1 MTQAFATGPG
11 FEIFNLQSGDARGTV
26 LSPDES
32 TLYVSSG
39 VGFFVQYDVATR
51 ALVQFDNLNINF
63 SALTISDDGT
73 KIYGIGVPVGTG
85 ASPLIYE
92 IDISNGPGSSLIPIP
107 LPNSSGL
114 NPSDIEYVSGDK
126 LLISGPPSHV
136 YDLAT
141 QTAVQ
146 SFDPGFNTNSVIYED
161 DGIALIADIDIS
173 DAQIQIYNEAQG
185 QVVGTISP
193 GTGIQPRSFNNGV
206 MAVSAAAGLIAVRV
220 GFEGIKVYDL
230 AGNIVF
236 AERFFGVYEDGMA
249 FSSDGAFL
257 LGYNSNTLS
266 VIDTSN
272 WTVRRVFDMSGSGLS
287 GGSGGGSNGD
297 SVRITS
303 DDQTIIITNEETGY
317 INVIELSEPI
327 GSDPGVI
334 GSDGDDTLQAV
345 VGQDVDGLGG
355 NDRLE
360 IDFRGA
366 TQGVVADFRGLE
378 SGPVTIAGGTISN
391 IENIQIVEGSE
402 FADFIAPYQDF
413 PIGNGIINGYGGDDE
428 IIITMSL
435 GSFGPSVDGGEGDD
449 LIDARTSF
457 NGGNYFG
464 GNGNDTIY
472 TGQSF
477 RAFAFG
483 GEGDD
488 IIETYGTADG
498 GAGNDTITLFEPGD
512 VSGSTMT
519 GFGGDGDDTISVD
532 LSDRFGDPPQA
543 ELAGGAGADTLT
555 GGNGNDFIS
564 SGEFD
569 GNRSAAPDNG
579 TEIDT
584 LDGGAGIDHLAAGI
598 GDNVDG
604 GADFDHL
611 TLSFGGAQ
619 SGVTLN
625 TDDLVGASSVIFGGG
640 TIQNIEAVD
649 RIVATEF
656 ADNITVGPGSAPPSA
671 RTVIQGRGGDDVFTN
686 NGGAAEILGDAGNDR
701 YLVTDSA
708 GFGSF
713 HGGDGIDTIDLSATT
728 TGLTV
733 ALSDNSQSTF
743 GSSDVTEQL
752 SDVENIE
759 GGSGDDTLTG
769 SVVANVIN
777 GNGGNDIIDGGFGDN
792 TLNGGAGVD
801 EIRFLFANA
810 PATFDLRITTAQ
822 QVGTGIVT
830 ASGFENVTG
839 SQSGD
844 TLTGDSG
851 ANVILGMG
859 GNDRIDGAGGNDEL
873 DGGAGTDT
881 LRFGSAAQGVTISLA
896 LTTTQ
901 DTGVGLITVS
911 SFENLEGSAFD
922 DTLTGTSGN
931 NVITGGNGDDAID
944 GGAGFDRAVFNGNFD
959 QFAVLESQDGIY
971 SIAGQG
977 VDSVTQ
983 VEVLRFDDINVL
995 LDLGTGLAIDPEND
1009 DPDTFMVNIRDYD
1022 GNDIGA
1028 GQHWVRIGLA
1038 DANLDGSD
1046 DVIFVNR
1053 VNGRFAEVGVDD
1065 NGLVQFDN
1073 HGQGGDTRVVGIYI
1087 DPLVEAGT
1095 VEQGSPFDSQQ
1106 RFQNDLFIG
1115 NIARVLGSQ
1124 DYDGD
1129 GFAEI
1134 YFALTDGTAYLRA
1147 LMHADGNIQYANY
1160 QSEEQVIEYLN
1171 SQGFGEET
1179 YGDWFPPPSPPP
1191 IAMNGGAAA
1200 SAMDAGELVYAR
1212 QDMIQPEFF
1221 G

>member
-1 MTQAFATGPG
+1 MSQAFATGPG

-26 LSPDES
+26 LSPDET

-51 ALVQFDNLNINF
+51 TLLQFDNLNINF
-63 SALTISDDGT
+63 SALTISDDGNT
-73 KIYGIGVPVGTG
+73 IYGIGVPTGTA

-92 IDISNGPGSSLIPIP
+92 IDVSNGSGSNLVPIP

-193 GTGIQPRSFNNGV
+193 GTGIQPRNFNNGV
-206 MAVSAAAGLIAVRV
+206 MAVSAEAGLIAVRV

-287 GGSGGGSNGD
+287 GGSAGGSNGD

-317 INVIELSEPI
+317 INIISLSEPI

-334 GSDGDDTLQAV
+334 GSEGDDNLQAIL
-345 VGQDVDGLGG
+345 GQDVDGLGG

-360 IDFRGA
+360 IDLRSA
-366 TQGVVADFRGLE
+366 TQGVIADFRGLAT
-378 SGPVTIAGGTISN
+378 GAVTVEGATIVN
-391 IENIQIVEGSE
+391 IENIQIIEGSE
-402 FADFIAPYQDF
+402 FADFLAPYQDF

-428 IIITMSL
+428 IIISMSI
-435 GSFGPSVDGGEGDD
+435 GGGGPQVSGGEGDD
-449 LIDARTSF
+449 LIDARGTF
-457 NGGNYFG
+457 NGGDYFG

-488 IIETYGTADG
+488 IIETYGSADG
-498 GAGNDTITLFEPGD
+498 GAGNDVITLFEPGD
-512 VSGSTMT
+512 VSGTTMSAT
-519 GFGGDGDDTISVD
+519 GGDGDDIISVD
-532 LSDRFGDPPQA
+532 LSDRFGDPPDA
-543 ELAGGAGADTLT
+543 SLSGGAGADFLT
-555 GGNGNDFIS
+555 GGNGNDFLAS
-564 SGEFD
+564 D
-569 GNRSAAPDNG
+569 GTLSESVDNG
-579 TEIDT
+579 VEVDT
-584 LDGGAGIDHLAAGI
+584 LIGGAGSDRLIAGI

-604 GADFDHL
+604 GDGFDL
-611 TLSFGGAQ
+611 VSLSFGGAQ
-619 SGVTLN
+619 SGITLN
-625 TDDLVGASSVIFGGG
+625 TDDLLAGSSVIFGGG
-640 TIQNIEAVD
+640 TIQNVETIE
-649 RIVATEF
+649 RIIGTEF
-656 ADNITVGPGSAPPSA
+656 ADNITVGPGSAPPSS
-671 RTVIQGRGGDDVFTN
+671 RTQVEGRGGNDVFNN
-686 NGGAAEILGDAGNDR
+686 NGGAATFVGEQGDDR
-701 YLVTDSA
+701 YLVTDNA

-713 HGGDGIDTIDLSATT
+713 FGGDGIDTIDLSATT

-733 ALSDNSQSTF
+733 ALSDNPQSTF

-759 GGSGDDTLTG
+759 GGSGNDTLTG

-801 EIRFLFANA
+801 ELQFLFANA
-810 PATFDLRITTAQ
+810 PATFDLRVTTAQ

-851 ANVILGMG
+851 ANVIRGMG
-859 GNDRIDGAGGNDEL
+859 GNDRIDGAGGDDEL

-881 LRFGSAAQGVTISLA
+881 LRFGSAAQGVSINLA
-896 LTTTQ
+896 LTTAQ

-931 NVITGGNGDDAID
+931 NVITGGNGDDTID
-944 GGAGFDRAVFNGNFD
+944 GGAGFDRAVFSGDFA
-959 QFAVLESQDGIY
+959 QFAVLESQNGIY

-995 LDLGTGLAIDPEND
+995 LDLGTGLAIDPGND
-1009 DPDTFMVNIRDYD
+1009 DPNTFMVNIRDFD

-1028 GQHWVRIGLA
+1028 GQHWVRIGVA

-1053 VNGRFAEVGVDD
+1053 VNGRFAEVGVNA

-1095 VEQGSPFDSQQ
+1095 VEQGGPFDSQQ

-1160 QSEEQVIEYLN
+1160 QSQEQVTEYLN

-1179 YGDWFPPPSPPP
+1179 YGDWFPPPAPPP
-1191 IAMNGGAAA
+1191 VAMNDIAAA
-1200 SAMDAGELVYAR
+1200 SAMDAGELLYAR